1 MYILLNFYMF
11 VSIMRALEVLL
22 VEDNEGDIFLISEA
36 MEGLSVPVK
45 LCVKKDGQ
53 AAIDY
58 LVESAQKTTD
68 CLPDLI
74 LLDINL
80 PKMNGHEV
88 LQFIKQDEKLRH
100 LPVIMLTT
108 STSPEDVLTA
118 YQHYASSY
126 VTKSSPEQDLSG
138 VMTILEDFWVN
149 LAKLPSR
156 R

>member
-1 MYILLNFYMF
+1 MYILFIFYIF
-11 VSIMRALEVLL
+11 DSVMRGLEILL
-22 VEDNEGDIFLISEA
+22 VEDNEGDIYLIQEA

-45 LCVKKDGQ
+45 LAIKKDGQ
-53 AAIDY
+53 QAMDY
-58 LVESAQKTTD
+58 LLESVERDPKS
-68 CLPDLI
+68 LPDLI

-80 PKMNGHEV
+80 PKKNGHEV
-88 LQFIKQDEKLRH
+88 LQFIKQNDKLRH

-108 STSPEDVLTA
+108 SSSPEDVLTA

-126 VTKSSPEQDLSG
+126 VTKSSHEQDLSG
-138 VMTILEDFWVN
+138 VMALLEDFWVN